1 MVLFLETGSH
11 YVTLAASNSPCRPN
25 LTSNLQ
31 RPVYLCL
38 LSAEIKN
45 VSHHTW
51 HSLRALALFQKTRV
65 QFCEPMLNSLQP
77 PVTPA
82 PGGSNASAPLAPTC
96 MYVYV
101 PTCRQTDN

>member
-77 PVTPA
+77 PVTSA
-82 PGGSNASAPLAPTC
+82 PGDLRPSIDFYDTC
-96 MYVYV
+96 
-101 PTCRQTDN
+101 TQT